1 MCRYHYRG
9 KLENIRTSFRVAV
22 EESQPRRGRGPRV
35 HCSLALL
42 SRVTSLDCGVAKESC
57 KREYERILTGDY
69 LEALKGF
76 AAGAGALRLQSAFAL
91 PGESLKAARPHD
103 VFPFR
108 PSPPDS
114 PLSRAEERGAPC
126 AA

>member
-9 KLENIRTSFRVAV
+9 KLENIGTSFRVVV
-22 EESQPRRGRGPRV
+22 EEAQPRRGRGPRV

-57 KREYERILTGDY
+57 KRECERIV
-69 LEALKGF
+69 KR
-76 AAGAGALRLQSAFAL
+76 GAGALRLQSAFAL
-91 PGESLKAARPHD
+91 PGESLKAARPRA

-108 PSPPDS
+108 PSPPDCPS
-114 PLSRAEERGAPC
+114 L
-126 AA
+126 